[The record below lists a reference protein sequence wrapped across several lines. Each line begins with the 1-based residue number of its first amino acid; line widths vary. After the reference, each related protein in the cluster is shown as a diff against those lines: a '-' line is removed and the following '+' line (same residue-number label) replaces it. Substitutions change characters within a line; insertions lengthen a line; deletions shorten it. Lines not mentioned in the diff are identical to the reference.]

1 MDHQKRSPDVS
12 WVTSSRQTDPE
23 LQGRLEL
30 NLVWSSIFIRAPSL
44 ILHASKPSSMCLL
57 DLSFI
62 PKHNIIIR

>member
-1 MDHQKRSPDVS
+1 MDHRKWSPNAS
-12 WVTSSRQTDPE
+12 WVTSSRQTGPE

-44 ILHASKPSSMCLL
+44 VLHASKPSSMYLL